1 MTAEDF
7 YKGLANTFPEL
18 QIFREAITV
27 DEDEELPPAYIYY
40 TTGTTQSM
48 FADNIVWWS
57 STPIT
62 LYIVE
67 NKPGEELT
75 AKAKQ
80 FLNDNR
86 LPFEVAENAWEDELS
101 AFVTTFDFNI

>member
-7 YKGLANTFPEL
+7 YKGLAEAFPEL

-40 TTGTTQSM
+40 QAGTTQSM

-67 NKPGEELT
+67 SNPGEALT
-75 AKAKQ
+75 ARAKE
-80 FLNDNR
+80 FLNNNR
-86 LPFEVAENAWEDELS
+86 LPYEVAESAWEDELS
-101 AFVTTFDFNI
+101 AFITTFDFTI